1 MSAVSQSVKIR
12 ILLVFG
18 MVMLFPLAIGIQM
31 MRIQAFE
38 GAALRSLWD
47 AQAIDAISIPA
58 QRGKILDS
66 RGRILVSNTVTYSIA
81 IDPLVP
87 NTRPAQID
95 TILTTLSQHTGR
107 PVSEYRHRMR
117 QAPEGSRYIV
127 LERSIPRE
135 AYTAVRGL
143 RLRNSILEERYSR
156 RYNYESLAA
165 HILGYVNHE
174 VNGQMGLESFYNNML
189 RGRDGEQQV
198 QRDRNGRIKQMV
210 GAPRRQP
217 VEGYTLKTT
226 IDAHIQAIVEE
237 ELQAGVIRTRARSGT
252 VVVLDPRSGAIR
264 AMANYPTF
272 NPNQLRPEDANFR
285 RNPAIADMIEPGST
299 FKLVAAVAAVEQ
311 NLVVMDEVFV
321 TPENGVRLI
330 HGQAMRDHNPLGTLD
345 FTDVIRKSSNIAT
358 AEVAMRLPR
367 ETFFQYARNLGFGS
381 HTGIDLTSEEAGRMQ
396 RPYQWSN
403 VTLPWMSIGYEV
415 QVTPLQIAMAYG
427 AFANN
432 GTLMK
437 PFIVDEILNER
448 GETIQKSRPVAIRRA
463 IKPETIRILMPAF
476 EGVVTEDG
484 TAVFAR
490 IEGITVGGKTG
501 TAQKFIDGMYRNRYR
516 ASFVG
521 FYPSND
527 PHYVVLVMLDEPRT
541 SIYGGFTSGPIFRQ
555 ITSRIMGLDENLQ
568 KDVVEQVN
576 PGLIALMPSLRGLS
590 GSVAGGLL
598 DNLNIRHDS
607 EGQGSVVIAQTPE
620 PGEPL
625 QRRQRVTITLGNQ
638 GTADASQTEQ
648 RPRGE
653 VPDIRGMS
661 MRRAV
666 LTLTEAGFE
675 SQMVGSGTVYRQ
687 FPEPGVM
694 YELGRE
700 VTARGRSRSMQLTA
714 TAVTTGGAP

>member
-1 MSAVSQSVKIR
+1 MSAVSKSVKIR

-18 MVMLFPLAIGIQM
+18 MVMLFPLAISVQM
-31 MRIQAFE
+31 MRIQALE

-47 AQAIDAISIPA
+47 TQAIDAISIPA

-87 NTRPAQID
+87 NTRSAHID
-95 TILTTLSQHTGR
+95 TILSTLSSHTGR
-107 PVSEYRHRMR
+107 PVSEYRHRIR
-117 QAPEGSRYIV
+117 QAPTGSRYIV
-127 LERSIPRE
+127 LERSAPRE
-135 AYTAVRGL
+135 AYTALRSL
-143 RLRNSILEERYSR
+143 RLRNSILEEQYRR
-156 RYNYESLAA
+156 RYNYETLAA

-174 VNGQMGLESFYNNML
+174 VTGQMGLEAFYERVL

-198 QRDRNGRIKQMV
+198 QRDRTGRIKQMV

-237 ELQAGVIRTRARSGT
+237 ELRAGVERTRARYGS
-252 VVVLDPRSGAIR
+252 VIVLDPRTGAIR
-264 AMANYPTF
+264 ALANYPTF
-272 NPNQLRPEDANFR
+272 NPNLLLREESDFR
-285 RNPAIADMIEPGST
+285 RNTAISDMIEPGST
-299 FKLVAAVAAVEQ
+299 FKLVTAIAAVEQ
-311 NLVVMDEVFV
+311 NLVKMDEIFV
-321 TPENGVRLI
+321 TPDNGVQMI
-330 HGQAMRDHNPLGTLD
+330 FGQAMRDHNPLGTLD
-345 FTDVIRKSSNIAT
+345 FSDVIRKSSNIAT
-358 AEVAMRLPR
+358 AEVAMRVPR

-381 HTGIDLTSEEAGRMQ
+381 LTGIDLTSEEAGRIQ

-437 PFIVDEILNER
+437 PYIVEEILDER
-448 GETIQKSRPVAIRRA
+448 GKTVQNTRPTAIRRA
-463 IKPETIRILMPAF
+463 IKPETIRTLIPAF

-490 IEGITVGGKTG
+490 IEGIAIGGKTG
-501 TAQKFIDGMYRNRYR
+501 TAQKYIDGMYRNRYR

-521 FYPSND
+521 FYPTSE
-527 PHYVVLVMLDEPRT
+527 PQYVVLVILDEPRT

-568 KDVVEQVN
+568 KDVVEQVD
-576 PGLIALMPSLRGLS
+576 PGLLALMPSLRGLS
-590 GSVAGGLL
+590 GNVAAGLL
-598 DNLNIRHDS
+598 ENLSVRHDI
-607 EGQGSVVIAQTPE
+607 EGRGPVVIAQNPQ

-625 QRRQRVTITLGNQ
+625 QRRERVTLSLGHSSAQ
-638 GTADASQTEQ
+638 DSDQTG

-661 MRRAV
+661 MRQAV
-666 LTLTEAGFE
+666 LTLTEAGYE
-675 SQMVGSGTVYRQ
+675 SQMVGSGTIYRQ
-687 FPEPGVM
+687 FPEAGAV

-700 VTARGRSRSMQLTA
+700 VTARGRARSMQLITTA
-714 TAVTTGGAP
+714 SNSGGMP